1 MSYVFLHG
9 LGQNA
14 QAWDKV
20 QSHFPGAIC
29 PDLTQCPD
37 YPSLYQ
43 TLSAQLQCVPNPLY
57 LCGLSLGGVLAL
69 DFTLKN
75 PDRVRSLV
83 LIGAQYKMP
92 KTLLS
97 LQNAVLRLMGRR
109 EMVRMCNS
117 MKHLD
122 FSAEL
127 GRISCPVLVVCGE
140 KDKAN
145 RKAAQELNYR
155 LIHGKLEVVERAG
168 HEVNVDA
175 PEALAKILRRFWG

>member
-1 MSYVFLHG
+1 M
-9 LGQNA
+9 
-14 QAWDKV
+14 
-20 QSHFPGAIC
+20 
-29 PDLTQCPD
+29 
-37 YPSLYQ
+37 
-43 TLSAQLQCVPNPLY
+43 
-57 LCGLSLGGVLAL
+57 LAL

>member
-29 PDLTQCPD
+29 PDLAQCPD

-127 GRISCPVLVVCGE
+127 GRISCPVLVVCGDTVTE
-140 KDKAN
+140 SMKNDIAV
-145 RKAAQELNYR
+145 AQR
-155 LIHGKLEVVERAG
+155 LGITATTLEG
-168 HEVNVDA
+168 
-175 PEALAKILRRFWG
+175 ILTVKGQGRR